1 MMVLPKLLAS
11 VVIRK
16 GEKWKIASQITNL
29 LGRSKLKFL
38 AQSVV
43 FRWKFH
49 GAQTP
54 IGHVNT
60 YVLVQESCAGERACA
75 VATSEGPFVDVW
87 LHMSAVL
94 DRVSERLVA
103 LRTSQVFSAAD
114 SIALVNFK
122 LFPVCECLKTLIASP
137 REIVRWIEARQ
148 CSRLLLE
155 AVASSSIRGCPSFF
169 SQNRVVTACFA

>member
-1 MMVLPKLLAS
+1 MEKVPFYLSSL
-11 VVIRK
+11 VK
-16 GEKWKIASQITNL
+16 GQWNDGAITTL
-29 LGRSKLKFL
+29 WWSKLKFL
-38 AQSVV
+38 AKSIV
-43 FRWKFH
+43 FGWKFH
-49 GAQTP
+49 GTQAP

-60 YVLVQESCAGERACA
+60 DMLVQESCTGERACA
-75 VATSEGPFVDVW
+75 VAASERPFVDVW
-87 LHMSAVL
+87 LHMSSVL
-94 DRVSERLVA
+94 DGMSERLVA

-122 LFPVCECLKTLIASP
+122 LLPVRECFKTLIASP

-169 SQNRVVTACFA
+169 SQNHVVTASFA